1 MKLFSRSVLS
11 REASFSLTVH
21 TTTAV
26 AVTNREGKRQT
37 LRDLRDT
44 SASQSKEVQIKKSA
58 GMGGGRDTLNMDSKG
73 RHSKSAS
80 FSNNRKICVPKDVPA
95 PFRVSIFDLV
105 SGAVNE
111 DIDPLE
117 CETEMEITSTVMLA
131 LGLPGHEHLR
141 SSPRLQLFEYI
152 VQPGVVLA
160 VLMYLLLTRFLY
172 GMVPAWRCLWR
183 WMLWGGIYSQLG
195 PMYHL
200 LSRCKRTEYGAPQ
213 QMDLI
218 FFGYLVHNSPP
229 SHHCVRVCGAS
240 IEEANGVYVREG
252 ARDGAPQY
260 IRRIKDSDWQ
270 TTMSTSML
278 RPFCMVLSGKQYCIC
293 RRTRRR
299 PEKQGA
305 GLQGH
310 QRSGGSNANSSRA
323 SGFMESKWWITQV
336 DAAGIKAEK
345 RYYAAIAENTGYCPP
360 ETGWTSS
367 RGQNSQVPRVKSHT
381 QGPVGYDRG
390 DTGSIWSCFG
400 SVKAPT
406 LYNIA
411 CNVCMARG
419 GGNARFAKIVTN
431 KL

>member
-1 MKLFSRSVLS
+1 MKITSTPMSFSRSSPSLS
-11 REASFSLTVH
+11 S
-21 TTTAV
+21 
-26 AVTNREGKRQT
+26 
-37 LRDLRDT
+37 
-44 SASQSKEVQIKKSA
+44 
-58 GMGGGRDTLNMDSKG
+58 DTLNMDSKG

-260 IRRIKDSDWQ
+260 IRRIK
-270 TTMSTSML
+270 
-278 RPFCMVLSGKQYCIC
+278 GKQYCIC

-299 PEKQGA
+299 PEKQ

-381 QGPVGYDRG
+381 QGPVQRIAMGIIATALDLFSV
-390 DTGSIWSCFG
+390 GSIVYGLSIAVVVAFVDTLTPTKALAG
-400 SVKAPT
+400 SITGWMAC
-406 LYNIA
+406 LYLLGRGWIRSRRYWQYLELLWQRKR
-411 CNVCMARG
+411 CMHGPR
-419 GGNARFAKIVTN
+419 RWECKICEDRKVR
-431 KL
+431 KCGKQILW